1 MNYLSKTK
9 LINALLMVLGTITA
23 LFALFLIMCETND
36 FSLLIIVKLLGL
48 ILLLLSLILFSIEW
62 TTKTK

>member
-1 MNYLSKTK
+1 MTK
-9 LINALLMVLGTITA
+9 LINILTIIFGTITGV
-23 LFALFLIMCETND
+23 FALFLIMCETND

>member
-1 MNYLSKTK
+1 MT
-9 LINALLMVLGTITA
+9 LGTITA
-23 LFALFLIMCETND
+23 LLALFLIMCETND

>member
-1 MNYLSKTK
+1 MTK
-9 LINALLMVLGTITA
+9 LINSLIMTLGTITA
-23 LFALFLIMCETND
+23 LISLFLIMCETND

>member
-1 MNYLSKTK
+1 MTK
-9 LINALLMVLGTITA
+9 IINTLLMTLGTITA
-23 LFALFLIMCETND
+23 LLALFLIMCETND

>member
-1 MNYLSKTK
+1 M
-9 LINALLMVLGTITA
+9 IFGTITGV
-23 LFALFLIMCETND
+23 FALFLIMCETND